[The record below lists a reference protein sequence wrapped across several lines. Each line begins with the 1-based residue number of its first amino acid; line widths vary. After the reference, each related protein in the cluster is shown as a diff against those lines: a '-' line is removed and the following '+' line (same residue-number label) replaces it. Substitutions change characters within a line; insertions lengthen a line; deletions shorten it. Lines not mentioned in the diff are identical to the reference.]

1 MTRTV
6 AHLIAERLVAQGVR
20 RVYGLCG
27 GHIQPIWDA
36 IDRAGIRI
44 VDVRHEGA
52 AVFMAQAESELTGD
66 LAVALVT
73 AGPGLTNATTAIA
86 NASVSR
92 SSVLVLSG
100 RAPRPQAGM
109 SAMQDVPQAAIVA
122 PLCRRAEAVSEVHH
136 VLPRLDA
143 AIAAALGI
151 GGGSTGPA
159 YVDFPTDLQEAP
171 VHAADAPPEALR
183 ARRPVDVAPA
193 ADALAEAVALIRRAR
208 RVVVIGGRP
217 VRGAGPELRA
227 FLSASG
233 ALYLDSGECRGTIRE
248 DTPAYV
254 PAMRGRAMKEADLVV
269 TLGRRLDFQLGYG
282 SPAVFHPDARF
293 LRIGTCFEETGEN
306 RRGDV
311 ELVASVGLALAALTA
326 ADATPADPD
335 TAWLDA
341 TREANARRTAKLADT
356 LADETAGADGR
367 MHPYRL
373 IAAVNERLS
382 PDSVVVADG
391 GDILSFCRVGVRTVD
406 YLDCGALG
414 CLGVGVPFA
423 ISAALERP
431 DQPVFAIVG
440 DGSVG
445 FTAIDIDTAVRHGAR
460 AVFVVANNEAWNIE
474 LRDQADRYDN
484 LVGVELP
491 GCRYDLLARALGA
504 HGERVEHAEEL
515 GPALDRALANAP
527 AVVDVLVT
535 RDAISPDYSNGLALV
550 PPRHALVTWNEA
562 ELARYAEPG

>member
-1 MTRTV
+1 MSRTV

-27 GHIQPIWDA
+27 GHIQPMWDA

-52 AVFMAQAESELTGD
+52 AVLMAQAESELTGE
-66 LAVALVT
+66 LGVALVT
-73 AGPGLTNATTAIA
+73 AGPGLTNAMTAIA

-100 RAPRPQAGM
+100 RTPRPQAGM
-109 SAMQDVPQAAIVA
+109 GAMQDVPQAAIVA

-143 AIAAALGI
+143 AIAAALGV
-151 GGGSTGPA
+151 GGTSTGPA
-159 YVDFPTDLQEAP
+159 YVDVPTDLQETP
-171 VHAADAPPEALR
+171 VHPADAPADALR
-183 ARRPVDVAPA
+183 PRPPVEVAPA
-193 ADALAEAVALIRRAR
+193 GEALAAAVDLIRRAR

-227 FLSASG
+227 FLAASG

-282 SPAVFHPDARF
+282 SPAVFDPAARF

-311 ELVASVGLALAALTA
+311 ELVASTRLALAALTDAGA
-326 ADATPADPD
+326 APADPD
-335 TAWLDA
+335 TDWLDA
-341 TREANARRTAKLADT
+341 TREANERRAARLGQSLADDT
-356 LADETAGADGR
+356 PGGDGR

-373 IAAVNERLS
+373 IHAVNQRLTPGS
-382 PDSVVVADG
+382 IVAADG

-423 ISAALERP
+423 IAAALERP
-431 DQPVFAIVG
+431 DEPVFAIVG

-445 FTAIDIDTAVRHGAR
+445 FTAMEIDTAVRHGAR
-460 AVFVVANNEAWNIE
+460 VVVVVANNEAWNIE

-491 GCRYDLLARALGA
+491 GCRYDLLAQSLGA
-504 HGERVEHAEEL
+504 YGERVEHPDQLDA
-515 GPALDRALANAP
+515 ALDRALANAP
-527 AVVDVLVT
+527 AVLDVMVT
-535 RDAISPDYSNGLALV
+535 RDATSPDYANGLALV

-562 ELARYAEPG
+562 ELARYGEPG